1 MALCFSP
8 RPGQRMRLQWNTAVK
23 YPEGHTHAATARI
36 LRQSRCNHLD
46 KLGAGNLDKLGAAN
60 LDKLG
65 AGNRN
70 RDISHCRLNLPQ
82 PRRITLRGTQLGFR
96 AAVKP
101 PQRRSTA
108 SVHRVR
114 RSLLVGARNS
124 LVLGVARQR
133 VGGEMQRILPESRLE
148 HFHNSN

>member
-36 LRQSRCNHLD
+36 LRQSRCNH
-46 KLGAGNLDKLGAAN
+46 LDKLGAAN